1 MSCKNSARG
10 FMLMEVM
17 LAAALLGIGLVVII
31 QSVNASLRSSQSMAN
46 VSTASWLLEQKLT
59 DVFQSRYGNGKDSGN
74 FGSGWDNFRWET
86 ECRSLNRN
94 LDGIILSIYWQERNE
109 EKKISAETFIAKP

>member
-1 MSCKNSARG
+1 MKPKKSANG

-31 QSVNASLRSSQSMAN
+31 QSINASLRSSESVAN
-46 VSTASWLLEQKLT
+46 VATASWLLEQKLT
-59 DVFQSRYGNGKDSGN
+59 DVFQARYANGRDSGK
-74 FGSGWDNFRWET
+74 FGSAWDNFRWET

-94 LDGIILSIYWQERNE
+94 LDDIILSIYWQERNE
-109 EKKISAETFIAKP
+109 EKKISAETFMAKP

>member
-1 MSCKNSARG
+1 
-10 FMLMEVM
+10 MLMEVM

-31 QSVNASLRSSQSMAN
+31 QSINAALRSSESVAN
-46 VSTASWLLEQKLT
+46 VATASWLLEEKLT
-59 DVFQSRYGNGKDSGN
+59 EVFQARYDSGLAGGK

-86 ECRSLNRN
+86 ECRRLNEN
-94 LDGIILSIYWQERNE
+94 LDDITLSIYWQERNE